1 VWDHWGTRPHNQ
13 TVGHLKMYNKHIF
26 YIVLIFLFLPQNLYA
41 EDCPLKG
48 KWKSNS
54 ELTLKG
60 VETTETLTKERLEY
74 LSEEI
79 FGKLIVEFTCN
90 SFITYYDNEK
100 VKTDYK
106 IIKQE
111 GNFITIEYYEE
122 ALSEFVQDTLE
133 LIGDCYY
140 SPPMTFGFKEAM
152 CKIKE

>member
-1 VWDHWGTRPHNQ
+1 
-13 TVGHLKMYNKHIF
+13 M
-26 YIVLIFLFLPQNLYA
+26 FLLLLSNLYA

-60 VETTETLTKERLEY
+60 IKINNTFTQERLEY
-74 LSEEI
+74 LSKEF

-90 SFITYYDNEK
+90 SFTTFNGNEK

-111 GNFITIEYYEE
+111 GNFITIEYFDE
-122 ALSEFVQDTLE
+122 ALGKSVQDRIE
-133 LIGDCYY
+133 IVGDCYY
-140 SPPMTFGFKEAM
+140 SSPMTFGIKEAM